1 MKFLKWLFITPFAI
15 LGLAFAVANRHETTV
30 SFDPFNGNDVSSP
43 QVTVPLF
50 LLLFA
55 TVLFGVILGGTATW
69 LTQGKNRKAAR
80 EAKSEAEKWRSE
92 ADRLRA
98 QATPVI
104 RPASET
110 LASEPRALVRPY
122 S

>member
-1 MKFLKWLFITPFAI
+1 MKFLKWLLITPFAI

-30 SFDPFNGNDVSSP
+30 SFDPFSGNDVSNS
-43 QVTVPLF
+43 QITVPLF
-50 LLLFA
+50 VLLFA
-55 TVLFGVILGGTATW
+55 TVFFGVIMGGTATW

-80 EAKSEAEKWRSE
+80 EAKSEAEKWRNE

-98 QATPVI
+98 QAAPVI
-104 RPASET
+104 RPVSETRASET
-110 LASEPRALVRPY
+110 RALVRPY